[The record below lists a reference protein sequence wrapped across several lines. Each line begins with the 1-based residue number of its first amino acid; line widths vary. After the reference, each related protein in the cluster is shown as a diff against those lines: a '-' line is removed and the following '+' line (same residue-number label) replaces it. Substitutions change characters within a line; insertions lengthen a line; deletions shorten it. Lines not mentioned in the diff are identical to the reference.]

1 MQIEKSLS
9 QDIIK
14 GIDTLFQATVEP
26 NMVQLQKTLKDFDG
40 QITLVVFPLVRLT
53 KKSPEATAQEL
64 GEWLKANSS
73 LIQDFNVV
81 KGFLN
86 LSIKPSVWVAVL
98 NEVLTIPNFGIS
110 NVSTG
115 KKYMVEYASPN
126 TNKPLHLGHLRN
138 IFLGYSVANILKAI
152 GHNVVKTQVIN
163 DRGIHICKSMI
174 AWQLYGNGETPETNG
189 IKGDHLIGKYYVK
202 FDKVCKEQIA
212 ELVARGSMQE
222 EAEQQAEIMQGAR
235 ELLLKWEAKDLETYT
250 LWEKMNGWVYQ
261 GFDVTYQTM
270 GVDFDSLYYESE
282 TYLLGKGVI
291 EEGLSKGVFYQK
303 EDGSVWC
310 PLQDVKLD
318 DKLLLRGDGTSVYMT
333 QDIGTAIE
341 RYKDHPDLSGM
352 IYTVGNEQ
360 NHHFAVLFAILKKLG
375 YTWANECFHLSYG
388 MVELPH
394 GKMKSREGTVVDAD
408 DLMEGIVA
416 EAKEM
421 TQERGQIEGMSEEEK
436 EKLYRTIGLGGLKY
450 YLLKVDPKKLMKFD
464 PQESIDLNGNT
475 APFIQYAYAR
485 IQSILRNVPTIE
497 KHLNVSI
504 ELHASEI
511 ELVQLIKDFPLVLQE
526 AGASYSPSLVANYCY
541 DVVKNYN
548 SFYQSVS
555 ILREEDV
562 SVRNFRIALSY
573 QVGEIIKNAM
583 QLLGIQVPNK
593 M

>member
-1 MQIEKSLS
+1 MHLEQSLS
-9 QDIIK
+9 QDIIN
-14 GIDTLFQATVEP
+14 GIDTLFQATIEP

-64 GEWLKANSS
+64 GEWLKVNSS
-73 LIQDFNVV
+73 LIDDFNVV

-86 LSIKPSVWVAVL
+86 LSIKPSVWVSVL
-98 NEVLTIPNFGIS
+98 NEVLMISNYGIS
-110 NVSTG
+110 TASTG

-174 AWQLYGNGETPETNG
+174 AWQLYGKGETPETNG
-189 IKGDHLIGKYYVK
+189 IKGDHLIGNYYVK
-202 FDKVCKEQIA
+202 FDKVYKEQIT
-212 ELVARGSMQE
+212 ELVAKGSTQE
-222 EAEQQAEIMQGAR
+222 EAEQQAEIMLGAR
-235 ELLLKWEAKDLETYT
+235 DLLLKWEAKDPETYA

-261 GFDVTYQTM
+261 GFEVTYRTM

-282 TYLLGKGVI
+282 TYLLGKDVI
-291 EEGLSKGVFYQK
+291 EDGLSKGVFYKK

-310 PLQDVKLD
+310 PLQDVKMD

-375 YTWANECFHLSYG
+375 YSWANECYHLSYG

-421 TQERGQIEGMSEEEK
+421 TQERGQIEGMSEAEK
-436 EKLYRTIGLGGLKY
+436 ETLYSTIGLGGLKY

-485 IQSILRNVPTIE
+485 IQSILRNVTTIE
-497 KHLNVSI
+497 KQLNVSI
-504 ELHASEI
+504 KLHASEI
-511 ELVQLIKDFPLVLQE
+511 ELVQLIKEFPQVLQE

-541 DVVKNYN
+541 DLVKNYN

-555 ILREEDV
+555 ILREEDTAI
-562 SVRNFRIALSY
+562 RNFRIALSY

-583 QLLGIQVPNK
+583 SLLGIQVPNK

>member
-1 MQIEKSLS
+1 MQLEQSLTH
-9 QDIIK
+9 DIKK
-14 GIDTLFQATVEP
+14 GIETLYQTTIQTQQI
-26 NMVQLQKTLKDFDG
+26 QLQKTLKDFEG
-40 QITLVVFPLVRLT
+40 QITLVVFPLT
-53 KKSPEATAQEL
+53 KISKKSPEITAQEI
-64 GEWLKANSS
+64 GAWLSEHSDLVAEY
-73 LIQDFNVV
+73 NVV

-86 LSIKPSVWVAVL
+86 LSLKSSVWIATL
-98 NEVLTIPNFGIS
+98 NRILAIDNYGMNAAP
-110 NVSTG
+110 TG

-138 IFLGYSVANILKAI
+138 IFLGYSVANILKAN
-152 GHNVVKTQVIN
+152 GHKVVKTQVIN

-174 AWQLYGNGETPETNG
+174 AWLLYGEGETPETNG
-189 IKGDHLIGKYYVK
+189 TKGDHLIGKYYVK
-202 FDKVCKEQIA
+202 FDKVYKEQIA
-212 ELVARGSMQE
+212 ELLAKGRTQE

-235 ELLLKWEAKDLETYT
+235 DLLLKWEAKDPQTYA
-250 LWEKMNGWVYQ
+250 LWEKMNGWVYA
-261 GFDVTYQTM
+261 GFDVTYATM

-282 TYLLGKGVI
+282 TYLLGKDVI
-291 EEGLSKGVFYQK
+291 SEGLEKGVFYKK

-375 YTWANECFHLSYG
+375 YSWANECFHLSYG

-408 DLMEGIVA
+408 DLMEGVID
-416 EAKEM
+416 EAREM
-421 TQERGQIEGMSEEEK
+421 TQERGQIEGMSTAEK
-436 EKLYRTIGLGGLKY
+436 EQLYKIIGLGGLKY

-475 APFIQYAYAR
+475 APFIQYTYAR
-485 IQSILRNVPTIE
+485 IQSILRNVPMVEKELNPTIALTPQE
-497 KHLNVSI
+497 IDLV
-504 ELHASEI
+504 HAIQE
-511 ELVQLIKDFPLVLQE
+511 FPEVINE
-526 AGASYSPSLVANYCY
+526 AAKSYSPALVANYCY
-541 DVVKNYN
+541 DLVKSYN

-555 ILREEDV
+555 ILREENLDI
-562 SVRNFRIALSY
+562 RNFRITLSY
-573 QVGEIIKNAM
+573 QVAEIIKNAM
-583 QLLGIQVPNK
+583 SLLGVQVPNK

>member
-1 MQIEKSLS
+1 MQLEQSLTH
-9 QDIIK
+9 DIKK
-14 GIDTLFQATVEP
+14 GIEILYQTTIEAQQI
-26 NMVQLQKTLKDFDG
+26 QLQKTLKDFEG
-40 QITLVVFPLVRLT
+40 QITLVVFPLTKLS
-53 KKSPEATAQEL
+53 KKSPEVTAQEI
-64 GEWLKANSS
+64 GAWLSQHS
-73 LIQDFNVV
+73 DLVTEFNVV

-86 LSIKPSVWVAVL
+86 LSLKPSVWVATL
-98 NEVLTIPNFGIS
+98 NRILAIDNYGMNAAP
-110 NVSTG
+110 TG

-138 IFLGYSVANILKAI
+138 IFLGYSVANILKAN
-152 GHNVVKTQVIN
+152 GHKVVKTQVIN

-174 AWQLYGNGETPETNG
+174 AWLLYGEGETPETNG
-189 IKGDHLIGKYYVK
+189 TKGDHLIGKYYVK
-202 FDKVCKEQIA
+202 FDKVYKEQIA
-212 ELVARGSMQE
+212 ELLAKGSTQE
-222 EAEQQAEIMQGAR
+222 EAEQQAEIMKGAR
-235 ELLLKWEAKDLETYT
+235 DLLLKWEAKDPQTYA
-250 LWEKMNGWVYQ
+250 LWEKMNGWVYA
-261 GFDVTYQTM
+261 GFEVTYATM

-282 TYLLGKGVI
+282 TYLLGKDVI
-291 EEGLSKGVFYQK
+291 QEGLEKGVFYKK

-375 YTWANECFHLSYG
+375 YSWANECFHLSYG

-408 DLMEGIVA
+408 DLMEGVID
-416 EAKEM
+416 EAREM
-421 TQERGQIEGMSEEEK
+421 TQERGQIEGMSDSEK
-436 EKLYRTIGLGGLKY
+436 EDLYKIIGLGGLKY

-475 APFIQYAYAR
+475 APFIQYTYAR
-485 IQSILRNVPTIE
+485 IQSILRNVFTIE
-497 KHLNVSI
+497 KELNLTISLTPQEIDLV
-504 ELHASEI
+504 HAIQE
-511 ELVQLIKDFPLVLQE
+511 FPEVINE
-526 AGASYSPSLVANYCY
+526 AAKSYSPALVANYCY
-541 DVVKNYN
+541 DLVKSYN

-555 ILREEDV
+555 ILREENLDI
-562 SVRNFRIALSY
+562 RNFRITLSY
-573 QVGEIIKNAM
+573 QVAEIIKNSM
-583 QLLGIQVPNK
+583 SLLGVQVPNK